1 MIKILQIIILVFFSL
16 LMISASCDKGSEGC
30 INSNACNYD
39 NTAAIDDNSCW
50 FVSTGCDCEDPPDSI
65 IDCLG
70 ICDTDISNNP
80 PDDDGDGNC
89 NEDVIGG
96 CIDTTICNYNQFATH
111 NNDSCAV
118 DLSQFGGLVDGTDCN
133 EYCGGMA
140 VMDECELCVGGT
152 TNYGKCWKMEIKS
165 IATFKLQ
172 NGLSMGADTNSIT
185 IGTSMYAL
193 DGFNGIVTDEGDAEC
208 KEGYNDVPGL
218 LKTEMDSN
226 KNNFIN
232 FFIPHNDEDDWNEW
246 GSQFNFEMDLNF
258 NRDIRANDYHS
269 LFTEEKGINWLTVI
283 EPTLSDTLIVDEN
296 ETTTQYKAIIDSI
309 KFKITFLEG
318 IKCAVTK
325 IYLDREEGE
334 ISGGIEYIVENN
346 QLGIG
351 VESDKEINVTIN
363 VSNICIQ
370 EYYEL
375 QEYYESCS
383 DD

>member
-1 MIKILQIIILVFFSL
+1 MIKLLQIIILVIIAL
-16 LMISASCDKGSEGC
+16 LMMSSSCDKGSEGC
-30 INSNACNYD
+30 TDSTACNYD
-39 NTAAIDDNSCW
+39 ETAANDDNSCW
-50 FVSTGCDCEDPPDSI
+50 FASVDCNCNDPRGSQA
-65 IDCLG
+65 DCFG

-89 NEDVIGG
+89 NEDVLGG

-118 DLSQFGGLVDGTDCN
+118 DLSHFGGSLDGTDCN

-152 TNYGKCWKMEIKS
+152 TNLGKCWKMEIKS

-172 NGLSMGADTNSIT
+172 DGLYMGADTNSIT
-185 IGTSMYAL
+185 IGTSKYAL
-193 DGFNGIVTDEGDAEC
+193 DGYNGVVIDEGNTEC
-208 KEGYNDVPGL
+208 KEGYDDVLGL
-218 LKTEMDSN
+218 LKTEENST
-226 KNNFIN
+226 KNNYIN
-232 FFIPHNDEDDWNEW
+232 FFIPHEEEW
-246 GSQFNFEMDLNF
+246 GSQFNFEMDPYF

-269 LFTEEKGINWLTVI
+269 LFTDEKGMNWSAVI
-283 EPTLSDTLIVDEN
+283 EPTFFDTLMVDEN
-296 ETTTQYKAIIDSI
+296 ETIKQYKAIIDSI
-309 KFKITFLEG
+309 KFQFTFLEG
-318 IKCAVTK
+318 IKCAVIK

-334 ISGGIEYIVENN
+334 TSGGIEYVVENN

-351 VESDKEINVTIN
+351 LESDKEINVTIN

-370 EYYEL
+370 EFNEL

-383 DD
+383 DGY